1 ETPWADKADGQY
13 DKAFQVT
20 LSAVSADKNAKVVY
34 TLDGSTPSAT
44 NGTTVES
51 GTKISITAD
60 CTLKVGLLT
69 AGSVKKVIA
78 REYTLSKF
86 RPYTIKVYVNA
97 DEARWDVSSGINYW
111 TWGGDGSHGAAS
123 GWPGDNVSAT
133 EKVNGKSWFVKEYT
147 INKEDDVVDFVFSTG
162 SGTPQTEDVNN
173 IRQTSFILVSAAT
186 DSKGH
191 YRCNVT
197 ATGISAIKSTGTKD
211 NWYTLQGVRVKAP
224 TQKGIYIRNGHKVV
238 VR

>member
-1 ETPWADKADGQY
+1 MK
-13 DKAFQVT
+13 
-20 LSAVSADKNAKVVY
+20 
-34 TLDGSTPSAT
+34 
-44 NGTTVES
+44 
-51 GTKISITAD
+51 
-60 CTLKVGLLT
+60 
-69 AGSVKKVIA
+69 
-78 REYTLSKF
+78 
-86 RPYTIKVYVNA
+86 
-97 DEARWDVSSGINYW
+97 
-111 TWGGDGSHGAAS
+111 
-123 GWPGDNVSAT
+123 AT